1 MSKLIV
7 QKPFIKW
14 IGGKSQI
21 LDKIITR
28 FPTKI
33 KNYHDIFL
41 GGGSVLLAVL
51 SLQKLN
57 KIEIEGDIF
66 AYDINENLIN
76 VYKQIQNNK
85 DKLYETIEQYISLYH
100 SLSGIEINRDPA
112 TILEAKTSKESYY
125 YWNRKKYNKCEK
137 NTVESAALFMFL
149 NKTGFRGLYREGPN
163 GFNVPYG
170 HYKKTPTIIKKDD
183 LDTISDL
190 IKDVKFIKS
199 DFRVSFNNVHSGDF
213 VYIDPPYVPETSKS
227 FVGYV
232 IDGFNEEMHD
242 SLFSIVTELKEI
254 KFVMN
259 NSRVPRVL
267 NFFKDYT
274 YDVVNARR
282 AINSLKPNA
291 TTTEVIIY
299 N

>member
-1 MSKLIV
+1 MSKLNV
-7 QKPFIKW
+7 QKPFLKW

-51 SLQKLN
+51 SLQKLK

-76 VYKQIQNNK
+76 VYKQIQSNK
-85 DKLYETIEQYISLYH
+85 DELYNIIEQHIELYH
-100 SLSGIEINRDPA
+100 GLSGIEINRKPE
-112 TILEAKTSKESYY
+112 TVLEAKTSKESYY
-125 YWNRKKYNKCEK
+125 YWIRNKYNKCEK

-170 HYKKTPTIIKKDD
+170 HYKKTPCIIKKSE
-183 LDTISDL
+183 LDTISEL
-190 IKDVKFIKS
+190 IQDVKFIKS
-199 DFRVSFNNVHSGDF
+199 DFRVSFSNVYPGDF

-232 IDGFNEEMHD
+232 IDGFGPD
-242 SLFSIVTELKEI
+242 GIAST
-254 KFVMN
+254 VMN
-259 NSRVPRVL
+259 ITRN
-267 NFFKDYT
+267 
-274 YDVVNARR
+274 VVRLQSGYVYHYAF
-282 AINSLKPNA
+282 AMLLGVAGLISWFMLGGGK
-291 TTTEVIIY
+291 
-299 N
+299 